1 MTWIPLAVVAVVFVL
16 ATVAV
21 TVSRSRNQRCPTCG
35 VGYEVVSAAGQGVNG
50 SYDVLACPHCSNTA
64 TVVRGARSF
73 LPYCPSCGNR
83 TLETPTVR
91 LPGETVRVE
100 VREHCPLCHFERTF
114 TVGDLQEPVKLGKV
128 LAFPRKR
135 VVKADDANRESGS

>member
-1 MTWIPLAVVAVVFVL
+1 MTWIPLVAVLVVFAIGAFAAWL
-16 ATVAV
+16 G
-21 TVSRSRNQRCPTCG
+21 RSTHRRCPTCG
-35 VGYEVVSAAGQGVNG
+35 VNYEVVSAAGQGPNS

-91 LPGETVRVE
+91 LPGDPLRVE

-114 TVGDLQEPVKLGKV
+114 MVGELETPVKLGKV

-135 VVKADDANRESGS
+135 SRKPDDADRESGS

>member
-1 MTWIPLAVVAVVFVL
+1 MGVVGSTAPCAQPL
-16 ATVAV
+16 
-21 TVSRSRNQRCPTCG
+21 VSTRFRS
-35 VGYEVVSAAGQGVNG
+35 VSA
-50 SYDVLACPHCSNTA
+50 DTA

-91 LPGETVRVE
+91 LPGETLRVE
-100 VREHCPLCHFERTF
+100 VREHCPLCHFERTY